1 MKNTDN
7 RKYIIALIFIL
18 VPVIFIIRLFYM
30 QVVDDKWKERA
41 AQISEN
47 KVVTYPARGIVYDR
61 NQEKLISNEVYY
73 DIRVIPSQTDNPDSV
88 TLAALLDISL
98 KEYTEQMNK
107 ARDYSLIKSSEL
119 VKQIP
124 PEEFADIAP
133 ELYKY
138 PGFFEV
144 ERTLRIYPKPIAAHV
159 LGYMSEVDSNDI
171 RRDAYYKSGDI
182 IGKSGV
188 EKSYEEVLRGQK
200 GVKYYLQNAVGVE
213 TGRFES
219 GKYDTLA
226 QQGKSITI
234 SLDAQLQEYGEQL
247 MVNKR
252 GAIVAIEPATGEILT
267 MISTPGYDPNLLV
280 GRKLGKN
287 WGKLEQDSLIPLYN
301 RATQPRYNPGS
312 TFKLLMALIALQEGV
327 VDTTSS
333 FPCTK
338 DLVGCHNHPTA
349 RGISEGVKMSCN
361 PYFYYVTRKI
371 IQQGKYKSH
380 FKDAAVGLDIW
391 ADYLHSFGLGGS
403 LQTDFPAITPGF
415 VPTTDFYNNEFP
427 SKANPYGEFGWAFST
442 IYSNAIGQG
451 EVEMTPLELANVAC
465 IMANRGWYI
474 PPHLIK
480 EIDGA
485 AIPEVYRTKQHT
497 KVEARHFRPVVDGMW
512 RVVHESGGTAS
523 RARVDSLDI
532 CGKTGTAENFKMIN
546 GKREQ
551 VKDHSIFIA
560 FAPRHDPKI
569 AVSVYIENAG
579 FGGTWAAPIASL
591 IIEKYLTG
599 QIKDKAKEKRITE
612 ADLMPIE
619 IMHYEKNR

>member
-1 MKNTDN
+1 MKNIDN
-7 RKYIIALIFIL
+7 RKYVIALIFIL
-18 VPVIFIIRLFYM
+18 IPLIFVVRLFYM

-61 NQEKLISNEVYY
+61 NQTKLISNEVYY
-73 DIRVIPSQTDNPDSV
+73 DIRVIPAQTDNPDSV
-88 TLAALLDISL
+88 TLAKLLDISME
-98 KEYTEQMNK
+98 EYTEKMNE
-107 ARDYSLIKSSEL
+107 AREYSLIKSSEL

-124 PEEFADIAP
+124 PDEFADIGP
-133 ELYKY
+133 ELYKF

-144 ERTLRIYPKPIAAHV
+144 ERTLRIYPKPIAPHV
-159 LGYMSEVDSNDI
+159 LGYMAECDSGDI
-171 RRDAYYKSGDI
+171 KRDSWYTSGDI
-182 IGKSGV
+182 IGKSGI
-188 EKSYEEVLRGQK
+188 EKSYEEVLRGRK

-213 TGRFES
+213 TGRFEE

-226 QQGKSITI
+226 EQGKSITL
-234 SLDAQLQEYGEQL
+234 SLDAELQEYGEQL

-252 GAIVAIEPATGEILT
+252 GAIVAIEPKSGEILT

-280 GRKLGKN
+280 GRRLGKN
-287 WGKLEQDSLIPLYN
+287 WGKLEEDTLIPLYN

-333 FPCTK
+333 FPCAK

-349 RGISEGVKMSCN
+349 RGISDGVKMSCN
-361 PYFYYVTRKI
+361 PYFYYVTRRI
-371 IQQGKYKSH
+371 IQQGKHKSH
-380 FKDAAVGLDIW
+380 FRDAAVGLDIW
-391 ADYLHSFGLGGS
+391 ADYLYSFGLGGH
-403 LQTDFPAITPGF
+403 LETDFPAVTPGF
-415 VPTTDFYNNEFP
+415 IPNTNFYNNEFP

-442 IYSNAIGQG
+442 IYSNSIGQG

-480 EIDGA
+480 DIEDGD
-485 AIPEVYRTKQHT
+485 IPEQYRKKKKT
-497 KVEARHFRPVVDGMW
+497 KVDKEHFIPVVDGMW
-512 RVVHESGGTAS
+512 RVVHEPGGTAR
-523 RARVDSLDI
+523 RARVDSLNI

-560 FAPRHDPKI
+560 FAPKDDPKI
-569 AVSVYIENAG
+569 AISVYIENAG

-591 IIEKYLTG
+591 LIEKYLTG
-599 QIKDKAKEKRITE
+599 EIKNEAKEKRILE

-619 IMHYEKNR
+619 IMHYNKNH